1 MADTETKYD
10 VKKIAAAIEKKQGLR
25 AGAKRKTW
33 FLTLNNPCEH
43 IPECMGM
50 QPEEVVDWA
59 NRHWCVNS
67 KGELKKN
74 RGSGCCY
81 ERGLAEH
88 TDHIHIVLC
97 AVNTG
102 CTAET
107 VVRAFPTADIEVAKG
122 SVEDLCAYLAKT
134 GAHADKED
142 TTVVEPCYLG
152 EKIVSNPSAKKSDD
166 DGDNLSRTEQHR
178 KLVLDAIWKDGYTY
192 EDILSDP
199 ELAVYAS
206 GMRKDMLI
214 DAIAVR
220 DKQLRTKKRDVRGVW
235 LIGPDDSHNVLEA
248 ARAWLTERFGWDWGE
263 YDFGRFVQSKLS
275 EKSRAVLVYVSSITP
290 IEDVSLSLNNL
301 LTCNP
306 IQFNRTYDD
315 AFWANWETVVIV
327 SSSEPVALVAGPFK
341 ESILHRVDPH
351 HVGGWD
357 GKKTLEH
364 VSKFLDKEVDD
375 PDDSLSWEQIAN
387 YFDAKSVVSIPA
399 SAIEANDGYIPLTWD
414 GDAPTL
420 GETGIEEAT
429 DGSLS

>member
-1 MADTETKYD
+1 MANAETAYD
-10 VKKIAAAIEKKQGLR
+10 FKKMAAAIEKKQGLR
-25 AGAKRKTW
+25 AGAKRKAW
-33 FLTLNNPCEH
+33 FLTLNNPCDH

-50 QPEEVVDWA
+50 QPAEVVDWA

-67 KGELKKN
+67 TGELKKN

-102 CTAET
+102 CTAEA

-122 SVEDLCAYLAKT
+122 SVEDLRDYLAKT
-134 GAHADKED
+134 GVHADKGG
-142 TTVVEPCYLG
+142 TTVVPPRYLG
-152 EKIVSNPSAKKSDD
+152 EEIVSNPSAKKNDGND
-166 DGDNLSRTEQHR
+166 DGLSRTEQHR

-199 ELAVYAS
+199 ELAVYAF

-214 DAIAVR
+214 DAIAAR
-220 DKQLRTKKRDVRGVW
+220 DKKSRKKERDVRGVW

-248 ARAWLTERFGWDWGE
+248 ARAWLAERFGWDWGE
-263 YDFGRFVQSKLS
+263 YDFGRLSQPKLS
-275 EKSRAVLVYVSSITP
+275 EKSRAVLVYVSSITS
-290 IEDVSLSLNNL
+290 IEDISLGLNDL

-306 IQFNRTYDD
+306 IHVQRTYND

-327 SSSEPVALVAGPFK
+327 SSSEPGALVAGPFK
-341 ESILHRVDPH
+341 DSILHRVAPH

-357 GKKTLEH
+357 EKKTLEQ
-364 VSKFLDKEVDD
+364 VSKSLAKEVDD

-387 YFDAKSVVSIPA
+387 YFDAKSVISIPA
-399 SAIEANDGYIPLTWD
+399 SAIEANDGCIPLTWD
-414 GDAPTL
+414 GNPSPFHESDKGVA
-420 GETGIEEAT
+420 